1 MSPSKHHNTPKSFPK
16 NATPR
21 PPAGTA
27 RETVGLS
34 PGPYPAPAARGS
46 KPRKKSRGLAPH
58 GATLLAP
65 DACGHLPQKK
75 TRDPA
80 PDRGCSRRGRRD
92 PQNRDGSRDSGFA
105 EGSLPRLAPGG
116 QRFEQE
122 ILLLRSM
129 IDRLSSRR
137 PLNHTYI
144 SRYMRLLIQAIAANA
159 RIPRQLTDQQEVDAL
174 IKKFFH
180 KTVGEGGMTFF
191 DLLPVRMARPGDKWW
206 PWRQLVPLRHR
217 KGFGLM
223 GSQDPRPPGEAEY
236 FANLNAFERGESCYH
251 EDAFDEDSPDD
262 LEVFTDD
269 PDDPDPFPSDPDND
283 HLPPSDQDEEPSD
296 PTLVIPD
303 SDQESIPRGEDG
315 GPTPSPLMGEG
326 WGEGDPFPNDH
337 FPPPDQPEEPSVPAE
352 DPDDVDDSPGRE
364 SIPGVGPLTLSS
376 VEGSSGGWPHPAP
389 LKTALIP
396 TDSTRPP

>member
-1 MSPSKHHNTPKSFPK
+1 MSPSKHHNTPKSYPK
-16 NATPR
+16 NATSR

-27 RETVGLS
+27 RETVGQS
-34 PGPYPAPAARGS
+34 PGPHPTPAARGS

-75 TRDPA
+75 TRNPA
-80 PDRGCSRRGRRD
+80 PDRGCIRRGRRD
-92 PQNRDGSRDSGFA
+92 PQNRDGSRDSGLA

-122 ILLLRSM
+122 ILFLRSL

-144 SRYMRLLIQAIAANA
+144 SRYMRLLIQAIAADA
-159 RIPRQLTDQQEVDAL
+159 RIPRHLTDQQEVNAL

-223 GSQDPRPPGEAEY
+223 GSQDPRPPGQAEY
-236 FANLNAFERGESCYH
+236 FANLNAFERGESCYL

-262 LEVFTDD
+262 LEFFTDDPDD
-269 PDDPDPFPSDPDND
+269 PDDPDPFPSDPDDD
-283 HLPPSDQDEEPSD
+283 HFPPLDQDEEPSD

-303 SDQESIPRGEDG
+303 SDLVADVEDVSDAPWRESIPRGEAG
-315 GPTPSPLMGEG
+315 KPTPSPLMGED
-326 WGEGDPFPNDH
+326 WGEGDPFPND
-337 FPPPDQPEEPSVPAE
+337 PDEQSLNSSLPSSR
-352 DPDDVDDSPGRE
+352 PDHRLDV
-364 SIPGVGPLTLSS
+364 
-376 VEGSSGGWPHPAP
+376 PHPAP